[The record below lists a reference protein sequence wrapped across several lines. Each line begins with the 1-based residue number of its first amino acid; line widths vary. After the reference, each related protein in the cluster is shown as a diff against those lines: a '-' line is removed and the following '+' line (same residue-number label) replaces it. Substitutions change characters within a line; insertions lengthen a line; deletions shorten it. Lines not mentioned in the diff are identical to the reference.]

1 MEEAISRITAEVKSS
16 LKLTQEQEPDALRYV
31 RRCVNRILIF
41 CGRDDLPPPLEP
53 IAAQMAEDMLRA
65 DLSSLS
71 GGGDVASITRGDTS
85 ISYRD
90 KSSAYQRTS
99 DFLRDYENM
108 LVPFRRIKVPKEAL
122 P

>member
-1 MEEAISRITAEVKSS
+1 MEEAINRITAEVKNS
-16 LKLTQEQEPDALRYV
+16 LKLTQEQESDALRYV

-65 DLSSLS
+65 DISSLS

-90 KSSAYQRTS
+90 KSAYQRTS

-108 LVPFRRIKVPKEAL
+108 LVPFRRMKVPKEAL